1 MDIIVQL
8 TTTVNYQPK
17 RQLFQPTLDP
27 LNHTSDP
34 TVDGKQSTSGL
45 GVWWLRAPPMSTNA
59 EHVQLTSLS
68 VT

>member
-45 GVWWLRAPPMSTNA
+45 GV
-59 EHVQLTSLS
+59 
-68 VT
+68 